1 MNHLLTTRME
11 ISEIASQSK
20 EIHQWI
26 VEKRRTIHRHPE
38 LMYEEF
44 ETSKLVQNTLKELEI
59 PYKKDIAITGVVGT
73 IGNGNGPCIALRADM
88 DALPIHEET
97 DIDFKSE
104 IDGKMH
110 ACGHDCHTAM
120 LLGAARVLKENEHKI
135 NGTIKLIFQ
144 PAEEGG
150 AGGKMMRE
158 QGVLLEPKVQ
168 QIFALHVAGT
178 IPVGTLAS
186 KEGTLLAATSSI
198 KILVKGKGGHAAAPH
213 HTNDPVVTGSKIVV
227 ELQTLVSRELNP
239 LEPGVISI
247 TMANAGSAFN
257 VIPSTM
263 ELQGTIRSLTIEGV
277 TNLQKRVKEVAQSI
291 ALANRCEAEVSFP
304 GNDYPPT
311 INDAGCWQLGKSAAK
326 EILGEENL
334 IEMPDPIMGGED
346 FAYYTEEVPGCFS
359 FLGVGNPDIDAV
371 YDVHHPMFKVDET
384 ALSLG
389 TAIHVNTA
397 LKALEN
403 LN

>member
-1 MNHLLTTRME
+1 ME

-247 TMANAGSAFN
+247 TMANDGSAFN

>member
-1 MNHLLTTRME
+1 ME

-88 DALPIHEET
+88 DALTIHEET